1 MGAST
6 PSRLLSAVA
15 LAAVVGACTPTV
27 ATQTVSG
34 LAMAGPTCPVVTDPP
49 DPACDDRP
57 VAGARIVVLDVDVDV
72 DGDEVAVAVTG
83 EDGTFSVELAPGSY
97 QLVAQPMEG
106 LLGTPA
112 PVSVMVVDGVNPEPI
127 TLVYDT
133 GIR

>member
-6 PSRLLSAVA
+6 ASRLLSAVA

-27 ATQTVSG
+27 ATQTVTGSV
-34 LAMAGPTCPVVTDPP
+34 LAGPTCPVVTDPP
-49 DPACDDRP
+49 DPACDDRT
-57 VAGARIVVLDVDVDV
+57 VAGARIVVLDVD
-72 DGDEVAVAVTG
+72 GDEVVVAVTG

-112 PVSVMVVDGVNPEPI
+112 PVSVVVADGGLPEPI